1 MKKLFFIYLATI
13 FTIITSCSEDT
24 TVMIR
29 VKNVSTFDYKH
40 VIIGSDSIGNLGVGQ
55 YSNYKI
61 YSSAYSYNSYHFIID
76 NDTIDMYAID
86 YVGEE
91 LLESGKYTYEINAVK
106 NEDNSI
112 SASLQ
117 CIKD

>member
-1 MKKLFFIYLATI
+1 
-13 FTIITSCSEDT
+13 
-24 TVMIR
+24 
-29 VKNVSTFDYKH
+29 
-40 VIIGSDSIGNLGVGQ
+40 
-55 YSNYKI
+55 
-61 YSSAYSYNSYHFIID
+61 
-76 NDTIDMYAID
+76 MYAID